1 MYYAQHLSKSL
12 LAFML
17 FLMASPPAMD
27 QSLAQEK
34 KRPRLSV
41 DLAQFLGD
49 STHTKLEVYQGI
61 DRSGLVYQKA
71 NQVFVARF
79 RLETKVMYDDSVVI
93 QQEILESDT
102 IDNKNLIGRGQQ
114 FVFTTPFLLE
124 PGSYRVLT
132 FLHDQNS
139 EGEAQSRISVEI
151 SLFPKDSLAMSD
163 IQFAS
168 KIQRASDPENP
179 LVKNNLLIMP
189 NPQALFGDG
198 FENITFYAELY
209 NLDVSANQ
217 EGAYHV
223 DYVIEDREGK
233 TLSRLRGKRRRKM
246 NQNTAIYTSFDI
258 SGLKIERYLM
268 RLEAFD
274 DDKNIRASASKHFSV
289 FRRAEALAFH
299 AEQERKVY
307 QELDEAALQ
316 NYFDQI
322 SYIAAHDEKS
332 IFRQLTMT
340 GKREFLVQFWE
351 RRDPTK
357 GTSRNEFK
365 EDYIERLVKAKI
377 NFSFGETEGWRT
389 DRGRI
394 LLLYAAPD
402 FIDRLPGLSDRN
414 ANETWYYETLQGGCL
429 FIFIDLNDNGRYR
442 LIHST
447 HRDEVDNPDWES
459 YLYK

>member
-1 MYYAQHLSKSL
+1 MSSAQHLSKSL

-17 FLMASPPAMD
+17 FLMASPPAID

-132 FLHDQNS
+132 LLQDQNS
-139 EGEAQSRISVEI
+139 EGEAHSRISVEI

-258 SGLKIERYLM
+258 SSLKIERYLM

-322 SYIAAHDEKS
+322 SYIAADDEKS
-332 IFRQLTMT
+332 IFGQLTMT
-340 GKREFLVQFWE
+340 GKREFLVQLGAQG
-351 RRDPTK
+351 PYK
-357 GTSRNEFK
+357 RNFAE
-365 EDYIERLVKAKI
+365 
-377 NFSFGETEGWRT
+377 
-389 DRGRI
+389 
-394 LLLYAAPD
+394 
-402 FIDRLPGLSDRN
+402 
-414 ANETWYYETLQGGCL
+414 
-429 FIFIDLNDNGRYR
+429 
-442 LIHST
+442 
-447 HRDEVDNPDWES
+447 
-459 YLYK
+459 